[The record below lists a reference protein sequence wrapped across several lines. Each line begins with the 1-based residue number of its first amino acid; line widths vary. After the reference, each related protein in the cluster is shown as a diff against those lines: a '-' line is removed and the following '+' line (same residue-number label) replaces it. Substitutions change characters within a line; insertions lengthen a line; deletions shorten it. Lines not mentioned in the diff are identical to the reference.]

1 MRRSS
6 FVLAFAAT
14 LALGGCVTPGGGTP
28 VTGRGCDTSFR
39 VVNQTNA
46 TVTQVYFSH
55 ASLGGWGADQLG
67 ARDLKPGQALGF
79 RAANTGRYDF
89 RVVFANGAAQ
99 ELRQVDI
106 CRAAVITVTGGG
118 LRAT

>member
-1 MRRSS
+1 L
-6 FVLAFAAT
+6 VLAAA
-14 LALGGCVTPGGGTP
+14 LALGGCVTTGGGAP
-28 VTGRGCDTSFR
+28 VSGRSCDTSFR

-55 ASLGGWGADQLG
+55 ASLGDWGADRLG
-67 ARDLKPGQALGF
+67 TRDLKSGQALAF

-89 RVVFANGAAQ
+89 RVVFANGRAQ

-106 CRAAVITVTGGG
+106 CRAAVITVTANG
-118 LRAT
+118 LVAT